1 MRKDLKLFQH
11 GTLAMLVAGLF
22 DGTMS
27 IEELLTHGDSGIGT
41 CSGLDGEMIILDGTA
56 YTIRRD
62 GTVESL
68 SGDVKTPF
76 ACVHF
81 DPKTPGRKVSDLSL
95 PELEAN
101 LKGQGM
107 NNIFYTVKLTG
118 RFAKMKTRTVFKQEK
133 PYPGLTEVADQQ
145 AVFEGED
152 TTGTLI
158 GYNAPDLYQG
168 IASSGFHLHYL
179 SDDHVLGGHV
189 LDLQLAEGE
198 LSLTPFSDFNLH
210 LPSGNADF
218 MQADFDLASLNDQ
231 IQQAEH

>member
-11 GTLAMLVAGLF
+11 GTLVMLVAGLF
-22 DGTMS
+22 DGT
-27 IEELLTHGDSGIGT
+27 IE
-41 CSGLDGEMIILDGTA
+41 A
-56 YTIRRD
+56 
-62 GTVESL
+62 L

-81 DPKTPGRKVSDLSL
+81 DPKSPGQKVSGFSL
-95 PELEAN
+95 PELEDY

-107 NNIFYTVKLTG
+107 GNIFYAVKLTG

-133 PYPGLTEVADQQ
+133 PYPGLSEVADQQ
-145 AVFEGED
+145 AVFEGEN

-158 GYNAPDLYQG
+158 GYYAPDLYQG

-179 SDDHVLGGHV
+179 SADHALGGHV
-189 LDLQLAEGE
+189 LDFQLAEAD
-198 LSLTPFSDFNLH
+198 LSLTPFSDFDLH
-210 LPSGNADF
+210 LPTSNADF
-218 MQADFDLASLNDQ
+218 LQANFDLASLNDQ